1 MTKESFVCIAVK
13 QSKYPRSILAWSVMF
28 AVLALYMNNLQ
39 LKVCLAAITKS
50 KAICSSYDI
59 TVTAW
64 LRQLPSCQL
73 MDFTD
78 FEGFLLHP
86 ERQ

>member
-1 MTKESFVCIAVK
+1 
-13 QSKYPRSILAWSVMF
+13 MF
-28 AVLALYMNNLQ
+28 AALVLYMNNLQ
-39 LKVCLAAITKS
+39 LKVCLVAITKS

-64 LRQLPSCQL
+64 LQQFPSCQL

-78 FEGFLLHP
+78 FKGFLLHIKP
-86 ERQ
+86 QYH